1 MGGVESIFNSI
12 HSFKLIKIPFYEHMG
27 VHNCIR
33 KCIFDSCLVLS
44 TLRLPCHG
52 FAVMFLSACYY
63 QASPS
68 PPCLFVPFCVLRCDL
83 FLDSI
88 SALTASVSLLIQIRL
103 HLRCLSYASHC
114 TFIQA
119 HWLGLFFLR
128 CWYGLLHAPVFASC
142 MPRTLPWWISAFD
155 ATNKA
160 FHFDGILSQCSHSA
174 WSLSFLLV
182 RQSCLLRLWVERRDR
197 CIKKKGGKKER
208 KL

>member
-1 MGGVESIFNSI
+1 MNTGEYIIVYTSVSLTVALC
-12 HSFKLIKIPFYEHMG
+12 SP
-27 VHNCIR
+27 
-33 KCIFDSCLVLS
+33 
-44 TLRLPCHG
+44 
-52 FAVMFLSACYY
+52 LSACPVT
-63 QASPS
+63 ALLWCFCRPAIIRLFF
-68 PPCLFVPFCVLRCDL
+68 PTPCLFVPFCVLRCDL

-88 SALTASVSLLIQIRL
+88 SALTASVSLLIQIRR
-103 HLRCLSYASHC
+103 HLRRLSYASHC

-128 CWYGLLHAPVFASC
+128 CWYGLLHAPVFAFC

-182 RQSCLLRLWVERRDR
+182 RQSCLLRLWVECRDR
-197 CIKKKGGKKER
+197 CIKKKKKGRKER
-208 KL
+208 KKNVVLWQVPQTLPASLLS